1 MRPTNPEVLKLEVCS
16 RANLEA
22 GWLPRRPAEVPEPQ
36 FGVGEATLG
45 MVLTPWAVLLLQ
57 VAPVGILL
65 RPRDLTEAERRSI
78 DQTSSDAETL
88 WRS

>member
-22 GWLPRRPAEVPEPQ
+22 GQLPQRPAEAPEPH
-36 FGVGEATLG
+36 FGVEEATLR
-45 MVLTPWAVLLLQ
+45 MALTPWAVLLLQ
-57 VAPVGILL
+57 VAEILL

-78 DQTSSDAETL
+78 VQTFSDAEAL